1 MADNIGMMFGAAT
14 GNVNVNRQGSDREQ
28 LNIKS
33 IAAGRSDAQAVAD
46 GLNGILQSVPQIAST
61 VVQAQKVADDVGGKE
76 YWRDRKLKE
85 DYVAGTDTIR
95 AEMSA

>member
-1 MADNIGMMFGAAT
+1 MMFGAAT

-46 GLNGILQSVPQIAST
+46 GLNGILQSVPQITNTLVNANNTSEAIKAKSDYLG
-61 VVQAQKVADDVGGKE
+61 VVESEQFV
-76 YWRDRKLKE
+76 
-85 DYVAGTDTIR
+85 
-95 AEMSA
+95 